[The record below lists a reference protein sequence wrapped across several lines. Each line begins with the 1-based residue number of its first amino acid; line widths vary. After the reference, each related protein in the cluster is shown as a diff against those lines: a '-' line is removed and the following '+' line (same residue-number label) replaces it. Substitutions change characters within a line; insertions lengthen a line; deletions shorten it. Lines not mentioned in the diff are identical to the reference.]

1 MSAIYSKF
9 SRKRFAVILWA
20 LLFLLCYNNQSFAQ
34 KTGKTISKPS
44 GFNSWTPSHLLPSA
58 NSFYGLDN
66 PGPDT
71 VVRTDFT
78 VTLRDGV
85 IIDCLKYVPLRATPP
100 VGGYFTVIMV
110 HGYGDNKN
118 TLATFCHD
126 QASYGYYTM
135 TYSVRGQGLSGGLS
149 NLISDVEAL
158 DLLEIIQWVKNDSLN
173 GSNPGKILIMGGSQG
188 GLLPMKA
195 ICMVGRPVTTI
206 ISALAP
212 PNFASSWIEN
222 GTIKMTALW
231 TMDYTSDTARYTQ
244 QVINMRNWIEA
255 DTKPL
260 WDSLNRTLPIGRDFV
275 TSLHNC
281 QTPVFVEGSWQDKF
295 FNASGW
301 LDNITQL
308 TVPMTSYFGAVQGH
322 GGDHSATEDTWH
334 ENWFNNW
341 FFQWLWDMNTGILTA
356 PKYQYA
362 YTTFPVVGQYWS
374 FVHDSSTVPL
384 NNIST
389 NLRLYFNEN
398 QKLLST
404 YNSNNSN
411 KASFKNQVGT
421 NYTLTQAIDD
431 EFKGTTFNNKF
442 KVDSAIFTSTAL
454 TAPLKWVGT
463 PTIKLDYSSSASTF
477 CQFNLEIYEVQANGT
492 RRFVDRANFTDRNY
506 VANSRR
512 TATFKGQSHAHMFQQ
527 GSKIRIKITNLDRV
541 KEDTAFFGATN
552 PFVLP
557 VMKNGTHNVF
567 LSNNCYIDF
576 PVVNPVAHPFHMYM
590 NGGSEETTTTNEPIQ
605 FKLTQ
610 NYPNPF
616 NPSTMIEYSVANTQ
630 KVELKVYDVL
640 GREVATLVNQVQN
653 PGSYNV
659 MFNASSL
666 SSGIYF
672 YKLVSG
678 SFTDIKKMVLVK

>member
-1 MSAIYSKF
+1 MFAIYSKTTQ
-9 SRKRFAVILWA
+9 KHIAIVLGM
-20 LLFLLCYNNQSFAQ
+20 LLFLLCYNSQSFAQ
-34 KTGKTISKPS
+34 TKHTLSKPS
-44 GFNSWTPSHLLPSA
+44 GFNSWTPSQLLPKAS
-58 NSFYGLDN
+58 YGNDS
-66 PGPDT
+66 PGPDS

-78 VTLRDGV
+78 ITLSDGTV
-85 IIDCLKYVPLRATPP
+85 IDALKYVPVRLTPP
-100 VGGYFTVIMV
+100 AGGYFTVMMV

-126 QASYGYYTM
+126 QATYGYYTM
-135 TYSVRGQGLSGGLS
+135 AFSVRGQGLSGGLS
-149 NLISDVEAL
+149 NLISNVEAN
-158 DLLEIIQWVKNDSLN
+158 DLLQIIQWVKNDSLN
-173 GSNPGKILIMGGSQG
+173 GSNPSKILIMGGSQG

-195 ICMVGRPVTTI
+195 VCMGGRPVATI

-222 GTIKMTALW
+222 GSIKMTALW
-231 TMDYTSDTARYTQ
+231 TMDYNSDTARYTQ
-244 QVINMRNWIEA
+244 QVINMRNWILA

-275 TSLHNC
+275 TSLPNC
-281 QTPVFVEGSWQDKF
+281 QTPVFVEGCWQDKF

-308 TVPMTSYFGAVQGH
+308 NVPMTSYFGAVQGH
-322 GGDHSATEDTWH
+322 GGDHSTTEDNWH
-334 ENWFNNW
+334 MNWFNNW
-341 FFQWLWDMNTGILTA
+341 FFQYLWDMNTGILNA

-362 YTTFPVVGQYWS
+362 YTTFPVVGNYWT

-384 NNIST
+384 NAAST
-389 NLRLYFNEN
+389 NLRLYFYESS
-398 QKLLST
+398 KLNST
-404 YNSNNSN
+404 YNSNNN
-411 KASFKNQVGT
+411 DKVNYKNQVGT
-421 NYTLTQAIDD
+421 NYTLAQAIDD

-442 KVDSAIFTSTAL
+442 KVDSLVFTSTAL

-477 CQFNLEIYEVQANGT
+477 CQYNFEIYEVLPSGQQ
-492 RRFVDRANFTDRNY
+492 RFINRVNYTDRNY
-506 VANSRR
+506 TANVRKQ
-512 TATFKGQSHAHMFQQ
+512 ATFRGQSHAHMFQS
-527 GSKIRIKITNLDRV
+527 GSKIRIKVTNLDRV
-541 KEDTAFFGATN
+541 KEDSAFFDGTN

-557 VMKNGTHNVF
+557 VMKNGTDNIF
-567 LSNNCYIDF
+567 LSNNSYIDL
-576 PVVNPVAHPFHMYM
+576 PVINPGQHPFHMES
-590 NGGSEETTTTNEPIQ
+590 NGNENSNQNTPEQ
-605 FKLTQ
+605 FKLSQ

-616 NPSTMIEYSVANTQ
+616 NPSTMIEYSIANQQ

-640 GREVATLVNQVQN
+640 GREVATLVNEIQN

-659 MFNASSL
+659 MFNAASL

-678 SFTDIKKMVLVK
+678 SYSDIKKMILVK